1 MSDIR
6 FNNWKHQSGTGGVYQ
21 DSLGQVGIGSTIP
34 SATLDVGG
42 NAVFTGIVTANSF
55 SGSWTGS
62 TGSFSGN
69 VTIDGDLGVGGTVTY
84 EDVAR
89 VDATGIST
97 FREGFKVGPL
107 AGIAATYYTD
117 GSVRIQANA
126 SGALVTGVIT
136 ATTGSFTGNIS
147 VGGTLTYEDVTN
159 VDSVGLITARN
170 GIKVTGGDV
179 QVGSAVTV
187 DTSGINVT
195 GVVTATSYRGDG
207 SSLTGIE
214 AAPTVQGTVSGNIAA
229 NSATIVKAD
238 GNLAACD
245 ALAVG
250 GGAVQEFSDT
260 INASAN
266 DQVNICSVGTDKILV
281 AYNKGA
287 NGTYVRCGTIGG
299 ASKETVTWGTELQ
312 IYNATSNW
320 LQIGWDTGTSRWV
333 CLYNHGDDNKPYS
346 TVGELSGTTLTKGNE
361 QDWGADGTVS
371 ENLFRYCSNPGWWV
385 WFFRLTSDN
394 DNGSLKRVVVN
405 TNNTLTMGGIQNN
418 WQSGATYPQDMTDVS
433 PHGGQQQQHLCLV
446 YRWSGVVVTRSCE
459 TYSGGSFATNQAMNI
474 STGNDQNAR
483 TAYGKWTDSNGIAQ
497 SIIVGIYKD
506 VSDGNKLIMKGGN
519 IVGGGNPYYDWQSA
533 HILDTGST
541 DSYSLTFN
549 PATELF
555 VVTYTVGGDIK
566 MKTVS
571 VLSTGSGGQNA
582 WDCVV
587 KSTATVL
594 SGSVGDN
601 FWAASDGTNKRVAL
615 SYRGTTGSDG
625 DVQVLRT
632 SASSTL
638 TTSNMIGF
646 TGADS
651 YTNGQ
656 TATVKVVGNVST
668 QSGLTPG
675 EKYYVQ
681 DNGSLATTAGSISVV
696 AGRALSATQL
706 LIQPAYLYQ

>member
-1 MSDIR
+1 MSQIQVDNIY
-6 FNNWKHQSGTGGVYQ
+6 NKEATGSPNFPLGANVTGV
-21 DSLGQVGIGSTIP
+21 
-34 SATLDVGG
+34 
-42 NAVFTGIVTANSF
+42 VTATSF
-55 SGSWTGS
+55 SGSGANLTGIDATALKDS
-62 TGSFSGN
+62 NGTVRVQANTTGAVITGN
-69 VTIDGDLGVGGTVTY
+69 V
-84 EDVAR
+84 
-89 VDATGIST
+89 
-97 FREGFKVGPL
+97 
-107 AGIAATYYTD
+107 
-117 GSVRIQANA
+117 
-126 SGALVTGVIT
+126 
-136 ATTGSFTGNIS
+136 S

-159 VDSVGLITARN
+159 VDAVGLITARQ

-214 AAPTVQGTVSGNIAA
+214 AAPTIQGTVSGTIAA
-229 NSATIVKAD
+229 NSSTIVTAS
-238 GNLAACD
+238 GNFAACE
-245 ALAVG
+245 ALAIG

-260 INASAN
+260 VNASAN
-266 DQVNICSVGTDKILV
+266 DQVNICSVADDKILV

-320 LQIGWDTGTSRWV
+320 LQIGWDQGTSRWV

-346 TVGELSGTTLTKGNE
+346 TVGELSGTTLTKGSE
-361 QDWGADGTVS
+361 QNLGADGTTS
-371 ENLFRYCSNPGWWV
+371 ENILRYCSNAGWWV

-394 DNGSLKRVVVN
+394 DNGSIKRVIVN
-405 TNNTLTMGGIQNN
+405 TNNTLTLGGIYNN

-433 PHGGQQQQHLCLV
+433 QSGASQQMHLALV
-446 YRWSGVVVTRSCE
+446 YRWSGVVTTRACE
-459 TYSGGSFATNQAMNI
+459 TYSNNTFAAGNAFNL
-474 STGNDQNAR
+474 SSGNDQNAR

-506 VSDGNKLIMKGGN
+506 TSDSNKLKIKGGN
-519 IVGGGNPYYDWQSA
+519 VVQSGSPFYDWQTEQT
-533 HILDTGST
+533 LDEGST

-566 MKTVS
+566 MKLVS
-571 VLSTGSGGQNA
+571 ILQQASGGQNA
-582 WDCVV
+582 YDAVV
-587 KSTATVL
+587 KNTSTIL
-594 SGSVGDN
+594 SGKVGDN
-601 FWAASDGTNKRVAL
+601 FWAASDNTNKRVSLA
-615 SYRGTTGSDG
+615 YRETTGSDG

-632 SASSTL
+632 AASSTL
-638 TTSNMIGF
+638 TASNMVGF

-656 TATVKVVGNVST
+656 TATIKVVGNVST

-681 DNGSLATTAGSISVV
+681 DNGTLATTAGSVSVV

-706 LIQPAYLYQ
+706 LIQPA

>member
-1 MSDIR
+1 MSQI
-6 FNNWKHQSGTGGVYQ
+6 
-21 DSLGQVGIGSTIP
+21 QVDNIYNKE
-34 SATLDVGG
+34 A
-42 NAVFTGIVTANSF
+42 
-55 SGSWTGS
+55 TGS
-62 TGSFSGN
+62 PSFP
-69 VTIDGDLGVGGTVTY
+69 LG
-84 EDVAR
+84 
-89 VDATGIST
+89 
-97 FREGFKVGPL
+97 
-107 AGIAATYYTD
+107 
-117 GSVRIQANA
+117 AN
-126 SGALVTGVIT
+126 VTGVIT
-136 ATTGSFTGNIS
+136 ATTFKGGAEITSGSISGASVSATSLSASSGTFTGAVSI
-147 VGGTLTYEDVTN
+147 GGTLTYEDVTN
-159 VDSVGLITARN
+159 IDSVGLITARQ

-214 AAPTVQGTVSGNIAA
+214 AAPTIQGTVSGTLAA
-229 NSATIVKAD
+229 NSATIVNSS
-238 GNLAACD
+238 GNFAACES
-245 ALAVG
+245 LAIG

-266 DQVNICSVGTDKILV
+266 DQVNICSVADDKIIV

-346 TVGELSGTTLTKGNE
+346 TVGELSGTTLTKGSE
-361 QDWGADGTVS
+361 QSWGNDGTTS
-371 ENLFRYCSNPGWWV
+371 ENLLRYCSNAGWWV

-394 DNGSLKRVVVN
+394 DNGSIKRVIVN
-405 TNNTLTMGGIQNN
+405 TNNTLTMGGIYNN
-418 WQSGATYPQDMTDVS
+418 WQSGATYPQDMTDIS
-433 PHGGQQQQHLCLV
+433 PFGGGQAMHLALI
-446 YRWSGVVVTRSCE
+446 YRWSGVITTRACE
-459 TYSGGSFATNQAMNI
+459 TYSNNTFAAGTAYNL
-474 STGNDQNAR
+474 SGGNDQNAR
-483 TAYGKWTDSNGIAQ
+483 TAFGKWTDSNGVSQVIM
-497 SIIVGIYKD
+497 VGIYKD
-506 VSDGNKLIMKGGN
+506 TSDSNKLKIKGAN
-519 IVGGGNPYYDWQSA
+519 IVGGGSPYYDWQSEQT
-533 HILDTGST
+533 LDEGST

-555 VVTYTVGGDIK
+555 VITYTLGGDIK
-566 MKTVS
+566 MKLVS
-571 VLSTGSGGQNA
+571 MLSSASGGQNA
-582 WDCVV
+582 WDAVV
-587 KSTATVL
+587 KSTTTIL
-594 SGSVGDN
+594 SGKVGDN
-601 FWAASDGTNKRVAL
+601 FWAASDNTNKRVAL
-615 SYRGTTGSDG
+615 SYRETTGSDG

-632 SASSTL
+632 AASSTL
-638 TTSNMIGF
+638 TASNMVGF

-656 TATVKVVGNVST
+656 TATIKVVGNVST

-681 DNGSLATTAGSISVV
+681 DNGTLATTAGSVSVV

-706 LIQPAYLYQ
+706 LIAPA

>member
-1 MSDIR
+1 MSQI
-6 FNNWKHQSGTGGVYQ
+6 
-21 DSLGQVGIGSTIP
+21 QVDNIYNKE
-34 SATLDVGG
+34 A
-42 NAVFTGIVTANSF
+42 
-55 SGSWTGS
+55 TGS
-62 TGSFSGN
+62 PSFP
-69 VTIDGDLGVGGTVTY
+69 LG
-84 EDVAR
+84 
-89 VDATGIST
+89 
-97 FREGFKVGPL
+97 
-107 AGIAATYYTD
+107 
-117 GSVRIQANA
+117 AN
-126 SGALVTGVIT
+126 VTGVIT
-136 ATTGSFTGNIS
+136 ATSFSGSGANLTGIDATALKDSNGTVRVQANTTGAVITGNVS

-159 VDSVGLITARN
+159 VDAVGIITARQ

-214 AAPTVQGTVSGNIAA
+214 AAPTIQGTVSGSIAA

-238 GNLAACD
+238 GNLAACE
-245 ALAVG
+245 ALLVG

-299 ASKETVTWGTELQ
+299 AAKDTVTWGTELQ

-320 LQIGWDTGTSRWV
+320 IQIGWDSGKARWI
-333 CLYNHGDDNKPYS
+333 CLYNHGDNNKPYS
-346 TVGELSGTTLTKGNE
+346 TVGEISGTTLTKGSE
-361 QDWGADGTVS
+361 QNWGADGTTS
-371 ENLFRYCSNPGWWV
+371 ENLLRYSVAGDWWV
-385 WFFRLTSDN
+385 YFFRLTSDN

-405 TNNTLTMGGIQNN
+405 TNNTLSMNGIQNN
-418 WQSGATYPQDMTDVS
+418 WAGGGTYPQDMTDVS

-446 YRWSGVVVTRSCE
+446 YKINSQVITRSCE
-459 TYSGGSFATNQAMNI
+459 TYSGGSFATNQAFAL
-474 STGNDQNAR
+474 SSGNDQNAR
-483 TAYGKWTDSNGIAQ
+483 TAYGKWTDSNGNAQ
-497 SIIVGIYKD
+497 SIIVGVYKD
-506 VSDGNKLIMKGGN
+506 VSDSNKLIMKGGN
-519 IVGGGNPYYDWQSA
+519 IVGGGNPYYDWQSQ
-533 HILDTGST
+533 HILDTGNT

-571 VLSTGSGGQNA
+571 VLSTSSGGQNA

-601 FWAASDGTNKRVAL
+601 FWAASDGTNKRIAL

-638 TTSNMIGF
+638 TTSNMVGF

-656 TATVKVVGNVST
+656 TATVKVVGNVTT

-681 DNGSLATTAGSISVV
+681 DNGTLATTAGSISVV

-706 LIQPAYLYQ
+706 LIQPA

>member
-1 MSDIR
+1 MSQIQVDNIY
-6 FNNWKHQSGTGGVYQ
+6 NKEATGGPNFP
-21 DSLGQVGIGSTIP
+21 LGANV
-34 SATLDVGG
+34 
-42 NAVFTGIVTANSF
+42 TGVVTATSF
-55 SGSWTGS
+55 SGSGANLTGIDATALKDS
-62 TGSFSGN
+62 NGTVRVQANTTGAVITGN
-69 VTIDGDLGVGGTVTY
+69 V
-84 EDVAR
+84 
-89 VDATGIST
+89 
-97 FREGFKVGPL
+97 
-107 AGIAATYYTD
+107 
-117 GSVRIQANA
+117 
-126 SGALVTGVIT
+126 
-136 ATTGSFTGNIS
+136 S

-159 VDSVGLITARN
+159 VDAVGLITARQ

-214 AAPTVQGTVSGNIAA
+214 AAPTIQGTVSGTIAA
-229 NSATIVKAD
+229 NSSTIVTAS
-238 GNLAACD
+238 GNFAACE
-245 ALAVG
+245 ALAIG

-260 INASAN
+260 VNASAN
-266 DQVNICSVGTDKILV
+266 DQVNICSVADDKILV

-320 LQIGWDTGTSRWV
+320 LQIGWDQGTSRWV

-346 TVGELSGTTLTKGNE
+346 TVGELSGTTLTKGSE
-361 QDWGADGTVS
+361 QNLGADGTTS
-371 ENLFRYCSNPGWWV
+371 ENILRYCSNAGWWV

-394 DNGSLKRVVVN
+394 DNGSIKRVIVN
-405 TNNTLTMGGIQNN
+405 TNNTLTLGGIYNN

-433 PHGGQQQQHLCLV
+433 QSGASQQMHLALV
-446 YRWSGVVVTRSCE
+446 YRWSGVVTTRACE
-459 TYSGGSFATNQAMNI
+459 TYSNNTFAAGNAFNL
-474 STGNDQNAR
+474 SSGNDQNAR

-506 VSDGNKLIMKGGN
+506 TSDSNKLKIKGGN
-519 IVGGGNPYYDWQSA
+519 VVQSGSPFYDWQTEQT
-533 HILDTGST
+533 LDEGST

-566 MKTVS
+566 MKLVS
-571 VLSTGSGGQNA
+571 ILQQASGGQNA
-582 WDCVV
+582 YDAVV
-587 KSTATVL
+587 KNTSTIL
-594 SGSVGDN
+594 SGKVGDN
-601 FWAASDGTNKRVAL
+601 FWAASDNTNKRVSLA
-615 SYRGTTGSDG
+615 YRETTGSDG

-632 SASSTL
+632 AASSTL
-638 TTSNMIGF
+638 TASNMVGF

-656 TATVKVVGNVST
+656 TATIKVVGNVST

-681 DNGSLATTAGSISVV
+681 DNGTLATTAGSVSVV

-706 LIQPAYLYQ
+706 LIQPA

>member
-1 MSDIR
+1 MSDLRVTRLRGRTAGSSPSLPDGVVVSGIGT
-6 FNNWKHQSGTGGVYQ
+6 FDDATQSTSPTTGAVVISGGVGIAK
-21 DSLGQVGIGSTIP
+21 SLH
-34 SATLDVGG
+34 VGG
-42 NAVFTGIVTANSF
+42 NV
-55 SGSWTGS
+55 
-62 TGSFSGN
+62 
-69 VTIDGDLGVGGTVTY
+69 
-84 EDVAR
+84 
-89 VDATGIST
+89 
-97 FREGFKVGPL
+97 
-107 AGIAATYYTD
+107 
-117 GSVRIQANA
+117 
-126 SGALVTGVIT
+126 
-136 ATTGSFTGNIS
+136 S

-159 VDSVGLITARN
+159 IDSI
-170 GIKVTGGDV
+170 
-179 QVGSAVTV
+179 
-187 DTSGINVT
+187 
-195 GVVTATSYRGDG
+195 GVVTARDGIKTNVSPSITIRDG
-207 SSLTGIE
+207 STEKGYIGFNANDPFIGRKDGVGLSFQNNKSRPVDGDNGTPSTNTVDLGEPTYKFKDGYFAGNLYGNGSNLSGIE
-214 AAPTVQGTVSGNIAA
+214 ASPTVQGTVSGNIAA

-238 GNLAACD
+238 GNLAACE
-245 ALAVG
+245 ALLVG

-320 LQIGWDTGTSRWV
+320 IQIGWDSGKARWI
-333 CLYNHGDDNKPYS
+333 CLYNHGDNNKPYS
-346 TVGELSGTTLTKGNE
+346 TVGEISGTTLTKGSE
-361 QDWGADGTVS
+361 QNWGADGTTS
-371 ENLFRYCSNPGWWV
+371 ENLLRYSVAGDWWV
-385 WFFRLTSDN
+385 YFFRLTSDN

-405 TNNTLTMGGIQNN
+405 TNNTLSMNGIQNN

-506 VSDGNKLIMKGGN
+506 VSDGNKLIMKGGS

-571 VLSTGSGGQNA
+571 VLSSASGGQNA

-706 LIQPAYLYQ
+706 LIQPA

>member
-1 MSDIR
+1 MSQI
-6 FNNWKHQSGTGGVYQ
+6 
-21 DSLGQVGIGSTIP
+21 QVDNIY
-34 SATLDVGG
+34 
-42 NAVFTGIVTANSF
+42 NK
-55 SGSWTGS
+55 
-62 TGSFSGN
+62 
-69 VTIDGDLGVGGTVTY
+69 
-84 EDVAR
+84 
-89 VDATGIST
+89 
-97 FREGFKVGPL
+97 EG
-107 AGIAATYYTD
+107 D
-117 GSVRIQANA
+117 GSPSFPLGAN
-126 SGALVTGVIT
+126 VTGVIT
-136 ATTGSFTGNIS
+136 ATTFKGGAEITSGSISATSVSATSLSASSGTFTSNVSI
-147 VGGTLTYEDVTN
+147 GGTLTYEDVTN
-159 VDSVGLITARN
+159 IDSVGVITARQ

-229 NSATIVKAD
+229 NSATIVNSS
-238 GNLAACD
+238 GNFAACE

-299 ASKETVTWGTELQ
+299 AAKETVTWGTELQ

-333 CLYNHGDDNKPYS
+333 CLYTHGDDNEPYS

-361 QDWGADGTVS
+361 QDWGADGTTS
-371 ENLFRYCSNPGWWV
+371 EHLFRYCSNPGWWV

-433 PHGGQQQQHLCLV
+433 QSGASQHSHVALI
-446 YRWSGVVVTRSCE
+446 YRWSSVITTRTCE
-459 TYSGGSFATNQAMNI
+459 TYSNNTFATGNAVNL
-474 STGNDQNAR
+474 SGGNDQNAR

-497 SIIVGIYKD
+497 NIIVGIFKD
-506 VSDGNKLIMKGGN
+506 TSDSNKLKIRPGN
-519 IVGGGNPYYDWQSA
+519 VVQSGSPYFDWQTEQT
-533 HILDTGST
+533 LDEGNT

-555 VVTYTVGGDIK
+555 VVTYTLGGDIK
-566 MKTVS
+566 MKNCS
-571 VLSTGSGGQNA
+571 VLSSASGGQAA
-582 WDCVV
+582 WDVVV
-587 KSTATVL
+587 KNTVTVL
-594 SGSVGDN
+594 SGSGDN
-601 FWAASDGTNKRVAL
+601 FWGASDGTSKRVAL
-615 SYRGTTGSDG
+615 AYRSTTGSDG

-632 SASSTL
+632 AASSTL
-638 TTSNMIGF
+638 TANNMIGF

-681 DNGSLATTAGSISVV
+681 DNGTLATTAGSVNVV
-696 AGRALSATQL
+696 AGKALSATQL
-706 LIQPAYLYQ
+706 LIHSA

>member
-1 MSDIR
+1 MSDLRVTRLRGRTEGSSPSLPDGVVVSGIGT
-6 FNNWKHQSGTGGVYQ
+6 FDDATQSTSPTTGAVVISGGVGIAK
-21 DSLGQVGIGSTIP
+21 SLH
-34 SATLDVGG
+34 VGG
-42 NAVFTGIVTANSF
+42 NV
-55 SGSWTGS
+55 
-62 TGSFSGN
+62 
-69 VTIDGDLGVGGTVTY
+69 
-84 EDVAR
+84 
-89 VDATGIST
+89 
-97 FREGFKVGPL
+97 
-107 AGIAATYYTD
+107 
-117 GSVRIQANA
+117 
-126 SGALVTGVIT
+126 
-136 ATTGSFTGNIS
+136 S

-159 VDSVGLITARN
+159 VDSIGIITARN
-170 GIKVTGGDV
+170 SVKITGGDLTIGAGATV
-179 QVGSAVTV
+179 YNPTSNTLAVDTNGAQRVRIGASGEIAVAGATGNAGEVLTSQGGSAPPSWTTV
-187 DTSGINVT
+187 
-195 GVVTATSYRGDG
+195 
-207 SSLTGIE
+207 E
-214 AAPTVQGTVSGNIAA
+214 AAPTIQGTVSGNIAA

-238 GNLAACD
+238 GNLAACE

-260 INASAN
+260 VNASAN
-266 DQVNICSVGTDKILV
+266 DQVNICSVGDDKILV
-281 AYNKGA
+281 AYNKGS

-299 ASKETVTWGTELQ
+299 AAKETVTWGTELQ

-320 LQIGWDTGTSRWV
+320 LQIGWDSGKARWI
-333 CLYNHGDDNKPYS
+333 CLYNHGDNNKPYS
-346 TVGELSGTTLTKGNE
+346 TVGEISGTTLTKGSE
-361 QDWGADGTVS
+361 QNWGADGTTS
-371 ENLFRYCSNPGWWV
+371 ENLLRYCSNADWWV
-385 WFFRLTSDN
+385 YYFRLTSDN
-394 DNGSLKRVVVN
+394 DNNSLKRVVVN

-418 WQSGATYPQDMTDVS
+418 WQSGSAYPQDMTDVS
-433 PHGGQQQQHLCLV
+433 PSGGSQAMHLCLV

-459 TYSGGSFATNQAMNI
+459 TYSNNSFATNQAMNI

-483 TAYGKWTDSNGIAQ
+483 TAYGKWTDSNGTAQ

-506 VSDGNKLIMKGGN
+506 VSDGNKLKWKSGN
-519 IVGGGNPYYDWQSA
+519 IVGGGNPYYDWQSE
-533 HILDTGST
+533 HTLDTGST
-541 DSYSLTFN
+541 DSYTITFN

-571 VLSTGSGGQNA
+571 ALSSASGGQNA
-582 WDCVV
+582 WDPVV

-601 FWAASDGTNKRVAL
+601 SWSASDGTNKRVAL
-615 SYRGTTGSDG
+615 AYRETSGSDG

-638 TTSNMIGF
+638 TTDNMIGF

-656 TATVKVVGNVST
+656 TATIKVVGNVST

-681 DNGSLATTAGSISVV
+681 DNGTLATTAGSISVV

-706 LIQPAYLYQ
+706 LIQPA